1 MPNGLAPEIPD
12 WYKVGW
18 RDVSGIDRPALQ
30 EGEAKDKALL
40 DLFLSEQFYGEWYH
54 NAAMV
59 VVVSISLVL
68 GGESAAYSRV
78 PGRSRNALPYS
89 LPFRHGLG
97 VYHPSILQH
106 ILLNL
111 YGPHAPEGA

>member
-1 MPNGLAPEIPD
+1 MPNGPAPEIPD

-54 NAAMV
+54 
-59 VVVSISLVL
+59 
-68 GGESAAYSRV
+68 SAAVIFFVSQLSR
-78 PGRSRNALPYS
+78 PY
-89 LPFRHGLG
+89 LG
-97 VYHPSILQH
+97 STLILT
-106 ILLNL
+106 LS
-111 YGPHAPEGA
+111 